1 MYFYNARI
9 CSGRIGGGLRTGCVQ
24 VTRPLRNKTEPFS
37 ACLFQRQSP
46 HRMVMSLTAHEKCAH
61 AGLRRA
67 MATLASSLVVLVC
80 LNFLCCFVVSAEPTD
95 GGAHTSSQEHVSSVV
110 RSKKSEITSDKKPE
124 KRELL
129 KKENLE
135 RTQSLIRDMW
145 QSLEWYHYVT
155 CTLRFLIVSLSIVE
169 QAFNVI
175 KRLCHP

>member
-1 MYFYNARI
+1 
-9 CSGRIGGGLRTGCVQ
+9 
-24 VTRPLRNKTEPFS
+24 
-37 ACLFQRQSP
+37 
-46 HRMVMSLTAHEKCAH
+46 
-61 AGLRRA
+61 

-95 GGAHTSSQEHVSSVV
+95 GGAQASSQEHVSSVV

-145 QSLEWYHYVT
+145 QSLE
-155 CTLRFLIVSLSIVE
+155 
-169 QAFNVI
+169 
-175 KRLCHP
+175 